1 MRNVPFR
8 QTFRDF
14 LTTLRLRR
22 ISVEETVK
30 VIEKIEIGKSSAVD
44 RLSARLLKD
53 ALSVLPIHLAFL
65 FNLSLDTGIFPSSW
79 KRANV
84 ILIPKE
90 GESSDPSNYRPISLL
105 PLPGKLLEKL
115 IHDRLMDYLMT
126 GQILT
131 RKQGGFRP
139 GHSITLMAASFITD
153 VLKSANFGQFTSAV
167 FVDLRKAFDTIDH
180 SILLRKLW
188 SYGVRNKGQ
197 EWFKSYLTSRTQRTM
212 VNGIYSDFLTITH
225 GVPQGSV
232 LGPVLFILYIN
243 DIINVISEP
252 SIYLY
257 ADDTVIFTSGND
269 STVVQSHL
277 QNLVDK
283 FTEWSIMNKLTLNIK
298 KTKLLTFF
306 AKRGNNLTST
316 HVQIMA
322 NGQPLDEVFSY
333 KYLGYQLDNVLNYD
347 ILARQLIQKIIYKLY
362 LLSKLRPML
371 SMKTALLVYK
381 SKIMSYIDYNI
392 LFYPSFRK
400 VYQKKLQILQNR
412 AIRTILKLPKRT
424 NVDNYHVTLRI
435 WHIDTRFR
443 FFLLKY
449 MYTLAYGEVDL
460 SIDRCPLST
469 RSHDTIAFRLPSR
482 CSAKFMNSFIYIGRN
497 LWNALGP
504 DIKSIPTLNGF
515 SMSVR
520 SMLTLEERALHS
532 P

>member
-1 MRNVPFR
+1 MHNHKVLVFANNLRNVPFR

-188 SYGVRNKGQ
+188 SY
-197 EWFKSYLTSRTQRTM
+197 RT
-212 VNGIYSDFLTITH
+212 
-225 GVPQGSV
+225 
-232 LGPVLFILYIN
+232 
-243 DIINVISEP
+243 E
-252 SIYLY
+252 
-257 ADDTVIFTSGND
+257 
-269 STVVQSHL
+269 
-277 QNLVDK
+277 
-283 FTEWSIMNKLTLNIK
+283 
-298 KTKLLTFF
+298 
-306 AKRGNNLTST
+306 
-316 HVQIMA
+316 
-322 NGQPLDEVFSY
+322 
-333 KYLGYQLDNVLNYD
+333 
-347 ILARQLIQKIIYKLY
+347 
-362 LLSKLRPML
+362 
-371 SMKTALLVYK
+371 
-381 SKIMSYIDYNI
+381 
-392 LFYPSFRK
+392 
-400 VYQKKLQILQNR
+400 
-412 AIRTILKLPKRT
+412 
-424 NVDNYHVTLRI
+424 
-435 WHIDTRFR
+435 
-443 FFLLKY
+443 
-449 MYTLAYGEVDL
+449 
-460 SIDRCPLST
+460 
-469 RSHDTIAFRLPSR
+469 
-482 CSAKFMNSFIYIGRN
+482 
-497 LWNALGP
+497 
-504 DIKSIPTLNGF
+504 
-515 SMSVR
+515 
-520 SMLTLEERALHS
+520 
-532 P
+532 